1 MSDTVQKCCSICCK
15 ILKLCLTIFGR
26 YTLKVLMFI
35 SYVKQISPGKK
46 VNIEIIKLFQIIR
59 IRLKNLHRL
68 HMANESKWYKKMH
81 ALWIVVVKTILLK
94 RYLLLK
100 DSNSRNM
107 QQLANG
113 ASQIKKEGTLT
124 CWYLGCFKVFLGLV
138 DQTEKL
144 TSK

>member
-1 MSDTVQKCCSICCK
+1 
-15 ILKLCLTIFGR
+15 
-26 YTLKVLMFI
+26 MFI

-107 QQLANG
+107 RQLANG
-113 ASQIKKEGTLT
+113 ASQN
-124 CWYLGCFKVFLGLV
+124 
-138 DQTEKL
+138 
-144 TSK
+144 